1 MIDKLVQQTIQ
12 NLETNYVG
20 EQGERIVIHL
30 RYYIGPTEKWYRVY
44 RTSFTP
50 VYGTPY
56 VEITYYNSLAFLYYY
71 YFTPY
76 KHIFLK
82 SEHPELL
89 I

>member
-1 MIDKLVQQTIQ
+1 MIDKLVQQAIQ
-12 NLETNYVG
+12 DLETNYVS
-20 EQGERIVIHL
+20 EQGERIIVHP
-30 RYYIGPTEKWYRVY
+30 RYYIGPTKKWYCIY
-44 RTSFTP
+44 LTSLTP
-50 VYGTPY
+50 AYGTPY
-56 VEITYYNSLAFLYYY
+56 VEITYYSPLAFLYQY

>member
-1 MIDKLVQQTIQ
+1 MIDKLVQQAIQ

-20 EQGERIVIHL
+20 ERGDRIVVRR
-30 RYYIGPTEKWYRVY
+30 RYYIGPTEKWYRIY
-44 RTSFTP
+44 LTSFTP
-50 VYGTPY
+50 AYGTPY
-56 VEITYYNSLAFLYYY
+56 VEITYYSTLAFLYQY
-71 YFTPY
+71 YFTSY